1 MNKDLVSAFSED
13 SYLNI
18 NLQHIANAVGVLD
31 VGAITDAIDGFR
43 ESAERMFERR
53 MRLEIAAKFFCD
65 GHRDISAMDALTWAD
80 ELIEA
85 ERETP

>member
-1 MNKDLVSAFSED
+1 MSEDLVSAFSED
-13 SYLNI
+13 SYLNQ
-18 NLQHIANAVGVLD
+18 NLQRIARAVDNVD
-31 VGAITDAIDGFR
+31 VGAITDAIDEFR
-43 ESAERMFERR
+43 ESCERMFERR